1 MITISYQHIRKIR
14 FKEFTSFSIINY
26 NATFVQ
32 QKLCLQEFVQ
42 AISSAMNVWRYKILY
57 IAQFI
62 LASKR
67 KRLAKAFFHKL
78 CNVNAQFKP
87 AIFQNIIEMMQYLK
101 RDKHPLN

>member
-42 AISSAMNVWRYKILY
+42 AISSAMNVWRYKIYCTIY
-57 IAQFI
+57 I
-62 LASKR
+62 STKTKR
-67 KRLAKAFFHKL
+67 VGKSVLS
-78 CNVNAQFKP
+78 
-87 AIFQNIIEMMQYLK
+87 
-101 RDKHPLN
+101 